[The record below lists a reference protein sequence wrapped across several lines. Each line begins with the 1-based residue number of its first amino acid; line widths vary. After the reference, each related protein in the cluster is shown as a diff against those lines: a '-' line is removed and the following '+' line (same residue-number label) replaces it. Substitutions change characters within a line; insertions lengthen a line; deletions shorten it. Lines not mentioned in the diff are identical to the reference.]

1 MQPLLEA
8 IVNTISLAKER
19 YLNAPEE
26 WRDVIETVNSL
37 FPKKD
42 IEKFKELCTCA
53 EYGLSESDSDYV
65 RDYELVLNGDKEDEE
80 EMYDSDNMPADLFE
94 ETERDREVREGYLA
108 QKMWKG
114 YKEWLGRRPQE
125 LERFEQFMVRNF
137 FFYRV
142 CSTQYQLLTVLSQ
155 VILHSSRY

>member
-1 MQPLLEA
+1 M
-8 IVNTISLAKER
+8 AKER
-19 YLNAPEE
+19 YLNAPGE
-26 WRDVIETVNSL
+26 WQDVLNTVNSL
-37 FPKKD
+37 FPRKD
-42 IEKFKELCTCA
+42 IEKFKEFCTYA
-53 EYGLSESDSDYV
+53 EYGLSESDSDHV
-65 RDYELVLNGDKEDEE
+65 CDYKLILNGDKEDEE

-94 ETERDREVREGYLA
+94 ETEREREVREGYLA
-108 QKMWKG
+108 QEMWKG

-142 CSTQYQLLTVLSQ
+142 CLTQYQLLTVLSQ